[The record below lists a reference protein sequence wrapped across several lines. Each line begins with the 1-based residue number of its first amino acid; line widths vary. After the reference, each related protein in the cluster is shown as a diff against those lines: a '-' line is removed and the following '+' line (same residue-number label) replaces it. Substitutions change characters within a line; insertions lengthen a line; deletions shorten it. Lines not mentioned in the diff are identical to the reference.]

1 MESQKKIKLIIEE
14 DDEDESVIDKTL
26 TEIDIFKLID
36 DIGIPFE
43 EDVSDED
50 IDNCLEQNIL
60 LTPNSIYNGS
70 RDKYSYRNN
79 EIFDV
84 LKISTIVNEIKNNTY
99 NYNFPIPIW
108 HDDVYS
114 ENGEGLYHIRAFYY
128 CKKNMYVLLN
138 PIDY

>member
-1 MESQKKIKLIIEE
+1 M
-14 DDEDESVIDKTL
+14 
-26 TEIDIFKLID
+26 
-36 DIGIPFE
+36 
-43 EDVSDED
+43 
-50 IDNCLEQNIL
+50 
-60 LTPNSIYNGS
+60 TPNSIYNGS

-108 HDDVYS
+108 QDDYPKKGKIVYS
-114 ENGEGLYHIRAFYY
+114 QNGDGRYHIRAFYY

-138 PIDY
+138 PIKTL